1 MKLIFSERAWED
13 YLYWQKTDKK
23 ILNRINSLIKDIQR
37 DPYSGI
43 GKPEA
48 LKHGLSGYWSRR
60 IDDEHRILYKVEDNA
75 LLLVQI
81 RYHY

>member
-1 MKLIFSERAWED
+1 MLGKIIFTGKK
-13 YLYWQKTDKK
+13 QTKK

>member
-1 MKLIFSERAWED
+1 
-13 YLYWQKTDKK
+13 
-23 ILNRINSLIKDIQR
+23 
-37 DPYSGI
+37 
-43 GKPEA
+43 
-48 LKHGLSGYWSRR
+48 SRR